1 MRPQNLA
8 LDVPAVRRYLAELQK
23 RIVGKLVHAPK
34 SSNLARRI
42 WPAVK

>member
-1 MRPQNLA
+1 MYQKHNPQMEA
-8 LDVPAVRRYLAELQK
+8 KSK

-42 WPAVK
+42 WPPVK